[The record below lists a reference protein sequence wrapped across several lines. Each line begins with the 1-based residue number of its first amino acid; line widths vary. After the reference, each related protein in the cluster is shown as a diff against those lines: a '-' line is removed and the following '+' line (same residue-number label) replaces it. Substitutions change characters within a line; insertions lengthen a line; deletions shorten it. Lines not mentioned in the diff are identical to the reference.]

1 MRTESR
7 RREWK
12 APRTWSYLNYL
23 FDHDLLVIFLFVL
36 MISHDYQI
44 RHIDNASQV
53 IRISWIWKYRWHL
66 AASSH
71 VGWGPGTVIPH
82 TCCQCPADKTGGR
95 SRRHAA
101 FFQWGS
107 SECAERN
114 QNEES
119 FRPKKQEIRMQ
130 LTVFFTD
137 ILRIY
142 KSIINKYP
150 NVRVKK
156 CQKLYKY
163 LQQVRYSNAQL
174 WPQWHDPISFA
185 PPKAARLPTLKGD
198 QNVCAAKNERKMLV
212 CHDHVVIVP
221 PCIVST
227 CFSHETWWNI
237 YCPQPDK
244 LGSFIRFFR
253 RPFMTFP

>member
-1 MRTESR
+1 MSLATTDSTPVYEN
-7 RREWK
+7 WK
-12 APRTWSYLNYL
+12 SATRVEGSTNMIIFELFVWSWPTS
-23 FDHDLLVIFLFVL
+23 HHSFVL

-71 VGWGPGTVIPH
+71 VGWGPGTVIPR

-101 FFQWGS
+101 FFRWGS

-142 KSIINKYP
+142 KSISIQTLGWK
-150 NVRVKK
+150 NVKSYTSIFNRSGTVMLNYDPSGMT
-156 CQKLYKY
+156 QSPSPHRKLLVY
-163 LQQVRYSNAQL
+163 L
-174 WPQWHDPISFA
+174 P
-185 PPKAARLPTLKGD
+185 
-198 QNVCAAKNERKMLV
+198 
-212 CHDHVVIVP
+212 
-221 PCIVST
+221 
-227 CFSHETWWNI
+227 
-237 YCPQPDK
+237 
-244 LGSFIRFFR
+244 
-253 RPFMTFP
+253 